1 MYCRYCGT
9 ELNRKDNICLA
20 CGKDNS
26 PKKVAAAERKKANKK
41 LIKSIIICVL
51 VVALLIPT
59 VYFGVKGII
68 YVTKPNDVAFKDNYA
83 IDVAEAAKHRDVVI
97 ATAGEYTLTNAQLQ
111 VFYWT
116 RVYDFLNQLG
126 SYVSMYGLDLTK
138 PLGDQIK
145 DKETGETWEQAFL
158 AQALTDWENYVVMID
173 AAKKEGH
180 KMDEETQKQVDNL
193 YEELEEVAL
202 SANIYSVEGY
212 LDVNVC
218 RGCTFED
225 YKYYVEMFSY
235 AQSYYNYKLEQMEV
249 TDSEMETYFS
259 ENSAALKSNYGV
271 TKDSGKLVDVRHILI
286 MPKGA
291 TEETIRTD
299 KFDDEAWAY
308 AETTANEILAQWKA
322 GEQTET
328 AFAELAMEK
337 TQDSG
342 SKDTGGFYGSIS
354 SASSLVKPFLDWCM
368 DESRVVGDTEVVKT
382 EYGYH
387 VMYYSFGEE
396 GWIVCSRNGVRS
408 EKMDKLMSSLNEACE
423 AEINYKKL
431 ELVTVDLT
439 SSS

>member
-291 TEETIRTD
+291 TESTVGKQE
-299 KFDDEAWAY
+299 FDEEAWAY
-308 AETTANEILAQWKA
+308 AEEKANEILEQWKA
-322 GEQTET
+322 GDKTEES
-328 AFAELAMEK
+328 FAALATEH
-337 TQDSG
+337 TQDTG
-342 SKDTGGFYGSIS
+342 SKENGGLYGNIT
-354 SASSLVKPFLDWCM
+354 ATSSLVSPFLDWCM
-368 DESRVVGDTEVVKT
+368 DKSREVGDTGIVKT

-387 VMYYSFGEE
+387 IMYYSFGDE
-396 GWIVCSRNGVRS
+396 GWIVCCRNGVRG
-408 EKMDKLMSSLNEACE
+408 EKMTVVMEELGAAND
-423 AEINYKKL
+423 IPFDFKKVQ
-431 ELVTVDLT
+431 LVEVDLA
-439 SSS
+439 S